1 MQYARLGSTG
11 LKVSRLCLGM
21 MTYGSKQWRQWVLE
35 EKESIPLIAK
45 AWELGINFFDTA
57 DMYSLGVSEEIVGK
71 ALKAIG
77 IPRDKV
83 VIATKLY
90 NPMSDDPNHKGLGR
104 KHLQH
109 SIDNSLRR
117 LGLDYVDLYQ
127 IHRFDYETPVDEVMD
142 GLNDVVREGK
152 ALYLGASSMYAWQLA
167 KLQHAADKAGGAKFV
182 SMQNHYNLAYR
193 EEERE
198 MIPLCLDQG
207 LGMIPWSPLGRGL
220 LTGSIK
226 RDSRESLRAQ
236 TDTYAQQLYTR
247 ESDFQIADRV
257 AEVAA
262 ARGASRASV
271 ALAWLLSKKAVTAP
285 IIGASK
291 EQHLLDAVAAL
302 DIQLEPSEL
311 TRLEELYEP
320 HPILGHS

>member
-1 MQYARLGSTG
+1 MKYTRLGTSG
-11 LKVSRLCLGM
+11 LTVSRLCLGM
-21 MTYGSKQWRQWVLE
+21 MTYGSKSWRQWVLE
-35 EKESIPLIAK
+35 EADSIPLIAR

-57 DMYSLGVSEEIVGK
+57 DMYSLGVSEEILGK
-71 ALKAIG
+71 ALREIG

-83 VIATKLY
+83 IIATKVF

-104 KHLQH
+104 KHIHH

-117 LGLDYVDLYQ
+117 LGTDYVDLYQ
-127 IHRFDYETPVDEVMD
+127 IHRFDYDTPVEETMD
-142 GLNDVVREGK
+142 ALDRIVQHGK

-167 KLQHAADKAGGAKFV
+167 KMQQAGRTKFV

-198 MIPLCLDQG
+198 MLPLCADQG
-207 LGMIPWSPLGRGL
+207 LGVIPWSPLGRGL

-226 RDSRESLRAQ
+226 RDSRDSLRAQ
-236 TDTYAQQLYTR
+236 TDFYAQQLYTR
-247 ESDFQIADRV
+247 ENDFEIADRV

-271 ALAWLLSKKAVTAP
+271 ALAWLLSKKVVTAP
-285 IIGASK
+285 IIGASL

-302 DIQLEPSEL
+302 YITLEPEEI
-311 TRLEELYEP
+311 TRLEELYQP

>member
-1 MQYARLGSTG
+1 MKYTRLGTTG
-11 LKVSRLCLGM
+11 LTVSRLCLGM
-21 MTYGSKQWRQWVLE
+21 MTYGAKSWRQWVLE
-35 EKESIPLIAK
+35 EADSIPLIAR

-57 DMYSLGVSEEIVGK
+57 DMYSLGVSEEILGK
-71 ALKAIG
+71 ALREIG

-83 VIATKLY
+83 VIATKVF

-104 KHLQH
+104 KHIH
-109 SIDNSLRR
+109 HAINDSLRR
-117 LGLDYVDLYQ
+117 LGTDYIDLYQ
-127 IHRFDYETPVDEVMD
+127 IHRFDYETPVEETMD
-142 GLNDVVREGK
+142 ALDRVVQDGK

-167 KLQHAADKAGGAKFV
+167 KMQQAGRTKFV

-198 MIPLCLDQG
+198 MLPLCADQG
-207 LGMIPWSPLGRGL
+207 LGVIPWSPLGRGL

-226 RDSRESLRAQ
+226 RDSRDSLRAQ
-236 TDTYAQQLYTR
+236 TDFYAQQLYTR
-247 ESDFQIADRV
+247 ENDFEIADRV

-271 ALAWLLSKKAVTAP
+271 ALAWLLSKKVVTGP
-285 IIGASK
+285 IIGASR

-302 DIQLEPSEL
+302 DLTLEPEEI
-311 TRLEELYEP
+311 TRLEELYQP